1 MATLSFSAAVAQCA
15 DKVEGAVEAVFKEA
29 TQEVVEEMQKPTEQG
44 GRMRV
49 DTGFLRASLL
59 ASTAAMPSIV
69 PGKNPAPG
77 SGSNSYTTSFGQVE
91 AVIAG
96 ADIGDT
102 LYFGYTAAYAGHREY
117 GSNGQAADGFV
128 RLAAQNWP
136 IIVDRKA
143 AELKAR
149 LGL

>member
-1 MATLSFSAAVAQCA
+1 MATLSFSAAVAQWA

-29 TQEVVEEMQKPTEQG
+29 TQEVVEEMQKPTGQG

-59 ASTAAMPSIV
+59 ASSTSMPAINASAKPIDGR
-69 PGKNPAPG
+69 P
-77 SGSNSYTTSFGQVE
+77 YTPDFAQVE

-96 ADIGDT
+96 SDIGDT

-117 GSNGQAADGFV
+117 GSNGQPADGFV

>member
-1 MATLSFSAAVAQCA
+1 MATLSFSAAVAQWA
-15 DKVEGAVEAVFKEA
+15 DKVEGAVEAVFKESV
-29 TQEVVEEMQKPTEQG
+29 QEVVEEMQTPVGQG

-59 ASTAAMPSIV
+59 ASSTSMPAIKASSKPV
-69 PGKNPAPG
+69 EG
-77 SGSNSYTTSFGQVE
+77 SAYTPNFSQVE

-96 ADIGDT
+96 SDIGDT
-102 LYFGYTAAYAGHREY
+102 LYFGYTASYAGHREY
-117 GSNGQAADGFV
+117 GSNGQPADGFV
-128 RLAAQNWP
+128 RMAAQNWP

-143 AELKAR
+143 AEFRAR

>member
-1 MATLSFSAAVAQCA
+1 MATLSFSTAVAQWA
-15 DKVEGAVEAVFKEA
+15 DKVEGAVEAIFKEA
-29 TQEVVEEMQKPTEQG
+29 TQEVVEEMQKPVGQG

-59 ASTAAMPSIV
+59 ASSTSMPAINASAKPV
-69 PGKNPAPG
+69 EGGA
-77 SGSNSYTTSFGQVE
+77 YTPDCGQIE

-102 LYFGYTAAYAGHREY
+102 LYFGYTASYAGYREY
-117 GSNGQAADGFV
+117 GANGQPADGFV
-128 RLAAQNWP
+128 RLAAQSWP

>member
-1 MATLSFSAAVAQCA
+1 MATLSFSAGVAQWA
-15 DKVEGAVEAVFKEA
+15 DKVEGAVEAIFKEA
-29 TQEVVEEMQKPTEQG
+29 TQEVVEEMQRPVGQG

-59 ASTAAMPSIV
+59 ASSTSMPAISAAKPV
-69 PGKNPAPG
+69 EGGTYPPD
-77 SGSNSYTTSFGQVE
+77 FGQIE

-102 LYFGYTAAYAGHREY
+102 LYFGYTASYAGYREY
-117 GSNGQAADGFV
+117 GANGQPADGFV

>member
-1 MATLSFSAAVAQCA
+1 MATLSFSAAVAQWA
-15 DKVEGAVEAVFKEA
+15 DKVEGAVEAIFKEA
-29 TQEVVEEMQKPTEQG
+29 TQEVVEELQRPVGQG

-59 ASTAAMPSIV
+59 ASSASMPAISAAKPV
-69 PGKNPAPG
+69 EGG
-77 SGSNSYTTSFGQVE
+77 TYTPDFGQIE

-102 LYFGYTAAYAGHREY
+102 LYFGYTASYAGYREY
-117 GSNGQAADGFV
+117 GANGQPADGFV

>member
-1 MATLSFSAAVAQCA
+1 MAMLSFSAAVTQWA
-15 DKVEGAVEAVFKEA
+15 DKAEGAVEAIFKEA
-29 TQEVVEEMQKPTEQG
+29 TQEVVEEMQRPVGQG

-59 ASTAAMPSIV
+59 ASSTSMPAINAAVKPV
-69 PGKNPAPG
+69 EGG
-77 SGSNSYTTSFGQVE
+77 TYTSDFGQVE

-102 LYFGYTAAYAGHREY
+102 LYFGYTASYAAYREY
-117 GSNGQAADGFV
+117 GANGHPADGFV
-128 RLAAQNWP
+128 RLSAQNWP
-136 IIVDRKA
+136 IIVARKA

-149 LGL
+149 LAL